1 MLFRLSD
8 YDCRLAAWPHKPWS
22 AVALDNIASMAVSGL
37 YTSYLI
43 VAVLLLYRRCPGD
56 IAAYGENDENVI
68 NVPSAPLVWEPF
80 RVPDIWHLGHIGE
93 HLRVYLHGHSFSSAS
108 GPRR

>member
-1 MLFRLSD
+1 MTV
-8 YDCRLAAWPHKPWS
+8 AWLLGLINLGS
-22 AVALDNIASMAVSGL
+22 AVALDNITSMAVSGL

-56 IAAYGENDENVI
+56 IAAYGENDETVI

-80 RVPDIWHLGHIGE
+80 HVPDIWHLGHIGE